1 MTSVWDWILLS
12 IQHRLQGLEE
22 TIPSWNAGSRS
33 PCSCSLP
40 ALWLPQNR
48 KGRCSGTFPAP
59 PPQTSLLSRSRGPAE
74 ASPELHHSQLPPS
87 SLFQRDFQVH
97 HLCTLRGLRKTHSGQ
112 GRRGKSGQ
120 LTPNPCRP
128 ALTQVSTS
136 PELIQALI
144 SPGSSLDLPF
154 PCDTSQQS

>member
-1 MTSVWDWILLS
+1 MHDEKLVCLIKKSHWNSGDRKDHTPTVHRTPSAPSLRIRFLSMTSVWDWILLS
-12 IQHRLQGLEE
+12 IQHRLQGLVVLGGDN
-22 TIPSWNAGSRS
+22 PSWNAGSRS

-87 SLFQRDFQVH
+87 SRGTSK
-97 HLCTLRGLRKTHSGQ
+97 CTTSAHSEG
-112 GRRGKSGQ
+112 
-120 LTPNPCRP
+120 
-128 ALTQVSTS
+128 
-136 PELIQALI
+136 
-144 SPGSSLDLPF
+144 
-154 PCDTSQQS
+154 